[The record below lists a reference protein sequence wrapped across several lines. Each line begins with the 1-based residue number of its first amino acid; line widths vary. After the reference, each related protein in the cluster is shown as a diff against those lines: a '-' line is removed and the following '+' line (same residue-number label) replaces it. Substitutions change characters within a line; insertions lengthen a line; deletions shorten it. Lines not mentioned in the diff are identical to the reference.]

1 MEETEETTSK
11 DSPECIFHHYLD
23 SCSIG
28 EKVFAQKP
36 LTEKQINTIKD
47 SSAQRK
53 DSLGKNIKDF
63 TKWSYHTSCYATY
76 TSKSKI
82 EKFQK
87 QKSKRKQ
94 ENQQEQEGPKR
105 KVLRSANL

>member
-1 MEETEETTSK
+1 MEETDETTSK
-11 DSPECIFHHYLD
+11 DSPECIFVHSLD

-47 SSAQRK
+47 SSLQRK
-53 DSLGKNIKDF
+53 DDLGKKIKDF
-63 TKWSYHTSCYATY
+63 TKLSYHTSCYATY

-82 EKFQK
+82 QKF